1 MAVVK
6 LQYKT
11 GFRSFVNPG
20 EDKITSVYS
29 IMEVSGGNAL
39 MNNALFLYR
48 KPDTADE
55 TVKVSESTFIGVAC
69 PEHFNLTNR
78 VKPNGSSLYW
88 QDLAVA
94 APVPGGS
101 EPAPWD
107 EEHWKQVNDAE
118 IPAADCSPEGLFVSP
133 VKVVKDLVPGINS
146 DRTATDT
153 AIKALV
159 DGYRDCVRVT
169 TSMDTLRYPE
179 GYDEVRLEGSR
190 LRITLQTKVTS
201 STLDSSNATRVFI
214 VTAFVKEITDETG
227 AVLGLPRNMF
237 LTVKSDNTDGSTER
251 LDESVYIRVVD
262 PTDIQDTNPNVF
274 GSAELTWGTDS
285 QGVADNCLAAAT
297 TSGGAVISD
306 LTGAETAHAPAITGN
321 ISGYYKSKVYKSIT
335 KTAKSA
341 ESNRQL
347 ISSAVRAFITKYEAQ
362 RTAALGTGYDYWES
376 GDIS

>member
-1 MAVVK
+1 MGVAK

-29 IMEVSGGNAL
+29 IMGVSGGNVF
-39 MNNALFLYR
+39 MDNALFLYR
-48 KPDTADE
+48 KPDTAGE

-78 VKPNGSSLYW
+78 VKPKGSSVYW
-88 QDLAVA
+88 QDLTVA
-94 APVPGGS
+94 TPVPDGG
-101 EPAPWD
+101 PAPWD
-107 EEHWKQVNDAE
+107 EEAWKQVNDAE
-118 IPAADCSPEGLFVSP
+118 IPASECSPEGLFVSP

-179 GYDEVRLEGSR
+179 GYDEAVLEGSR
-190 LRITLQTKVTS
+190 LRITLQTRVTS
-201 STLDSSNATRVFI
+201 FTLDSSNASRIFI

-227 AVLGLPRNMF
+227 AVLSLPKNMF

-285 QGVADNCLAAAT
+285 KGVADGCLAAAT
-297 TSGGAVISD
+297 TSGGTVISS
-306 LTGAETAHAPAITGN
+306 LAGAETAHAPAITGN